1 MIVPRL
7 LISAALVWA
16 LAPAAARSQTPLG
29 DSSLARTVAPGVTL
43 RRVVLP
49 DGPVTMHVLEVDLR
63 RPELVVRAVRACD
76 RGTGRERP
84 SAIAHRLR
92 ADGVDVIAAIN
103 AGFFDLEGGTGTSE
117 SNVVVDGEIAKGVEV
132 TESPFDKFDNVHSQF
147 GFTERR
153 RPIIDRLRLSGT
165 VRTSRGIWPLG
176 AVNGGPVPNEVAL
189 YTRWS
194 GRAPRYPAAIR
205 SSSIP
210 LMRIGSADSVGA
222 STEKRAVRYRVIAPA
237 RPDTTADTTGT
248 RALLVA
254 TGTAADAVARLRT
267 GDLVTIDAHFAPDR
281 GALRSVVGGWPR
293 IVRDGAD
300 VSAAADTI
308 EGTFPRFAASRHPRS
323 VVGFSRDSSTL
334 YLIAVDGRQ
343 SSSVGMSLGELAR
356 AVIALGV
363 NDALNL
369 DGGGSTALVVG
380 DSVVNRPSDA
390 TGERPVGDAL
400 LITRDVPGARSPR
413 RNVPAK
419 AVAPSCV
426 LGGNRDPD
434 RVPTPAARPAPT
446 STQAPAQSTPVPTT
460 PPQSAPT
467 KP

>member
-1 MIVPRL
+1 MTAFRL
-7 LISAALVWA
+7 VMCASALGALVPTV
-16 LAPAAARSQTPLG
+16 APGQAPLG
-29 DSSLARTVAPGVTL
+29 DSARAVAPGVSL

-49 DGPVTMHVLEVDLR
+49 DGPMTMYVLEVDLR

-76 RGTGRERP
+76 RGSGRERP
-84 SAIAHRLR
+84 SAIAWRLR
-92 ADGVDVIAAIN
+92 AEGLDVVAAIN

-117 SNVVVDGEIAKGVEV
+117 SNVVVDGEIAKGVEL
-132 TESPFDKFDNVHSQF
+132 TESPFDRFDNAHSQF

-153 RPIIDRLRLSGT
+153 RPIIDRLRLAGT
-165 VRTSRGIWPLG
+165 VRTARGHWPLG
-176 AVNGGPVPNEVAL
+176 AVNGTPVPHEVAL

-194 GRAPRYPAAIR
+194 GRAPRYPTAVR
-205 SSSIP
+205 STSVP
-210 LMRIGSADSVGA
+210 LTRIGSADSVGA
-222 STEKRAVRYRVIAPA
+222 GTGKSIVRYRVIAPA
-237 RPDTTADTTGT
+237 RPDTAADITGT

-254 TGTAADAVARLRT
+254 TGTASDGVNRLRV
-267 GDLVTIDAHFAPDR
+267 GDVVTIETHFVPDR

-293 IVRDGAD
+293 IVRNGID

-343 SSSVGMSLGELAR
+343 ASSVGMSLGELAR
-356 AVIALGV
+356 AVIGLGV
-363 NDALNL
+363 IDALNL

-380 DSVVNRPSDA
+380 DSVVNHPSDS
-390 TGERPVGDAL
+390 TGERAVGDAL
-400 LITRDVPGARSPR
+400 VITRDSSATHSTR

-419 AVAPSCV
+419 TIAASCV

-434 RVPTPAARPAPT
+434 RVTPPATRPAPVQT
-446 STQAPAQSTPVPTT
+446 PPATPV
-460 PPQSAPT
+460 QSPSTGPAVNRP
-467 KP
+467 

>member
-7 LISAALVWA
+7 LLSAAA
-16 LAPAAARSQTPLG
+16 LCVLTPATARSQTPLG
-29 DSSLARTVAPGVTL
+29 DSTLARTVAPGVTL
-43 RRVVLP
+43 RRVVLAN
-49 DGPVTMHVLEVDLR
+49 GPVTMYVLEVDLR

-84 SAIAHRLR
+84 SAIARRLR

-117 SNVVVDGEIAKGVEV
+117 SNVVVDGEIAKGVEL

-153 RPIIDRLRLSGT
+153 RPIIDRLRLSGIL
-165 VRTSRGIWPLG
+165 RTSRGTRPLG
-176 AVNGGPVPNEVAL
+176 AVNGSPVPNEVAL

-194 GRAPRYPAAIR
+194 GRAPRYPTAIR
-205 SSSIP
+205 TSSVP

-222 STEKRAVRYRVIAPA
+222 GTGKTVVRYRVIAPA
-237 RPDTTADTTGT
+237 RPDTVADTTGT

-254 TGTAADAVARLRT
+254 TGTVADGIGRLRS
-267 GDLVTIDAHFAPDR
+267 GDVVTIETRFVPDR

-293 IVRDGAD
+293 IVQGGAD
-300 VSAAADTI
+300 ISAAADTI

-356 AVIALGV
+356 AAIALGV

-380 DSVVNRPSDA
+380 DSVVNHPSDA

-400 LITRDVPGARSPR
+400 VISRDTSAARSPR
-413 RNVPAK
+413 RNAPAK
-419 AVAPSCV
+419 TIAPSCV

-434 RVPTPAARPAPT
+434 RVTPPASRPGPPQTGSVQAPPAQTTPVQPAP
-446 STQAPAQSTPVPTT
+446 S
-460 PPQSAPT
+460 